1 MVFTLI
7 LLIGLLIGSALFSG
21 AETALFGLSRY
32 ELNQFRRDRRASH
45 RLVAELLRNPRKLL
59 LTLMVGNVTLNM
71 FIFATSIAFFSSIA
85 NGRPKLAAALGL
97 ISPIMVTLLA
107 DLLPKGTAIVLRS
120 RVAVWAA
127 QPTRVAQIVLS
138 PIGKVLNILL
148 VEPMTRLLVGGR
160 RPDQYVTID
169 ELRELVEMAERHR
182 IIDAD
187 ENAMLGEVVQ
197 LSRLKVRD
205 IMVPRVDMVAFELYD
220 DPDELKRIL
229 RQRPFDRLPI
239 YEGTIDHI
247 VGQVYTKDVFLNPN
261 SPIKDLLRPIRFV
274 PELITLT
281 QLLDFFRSTKTGVA
295 IVVDEFGGVVGL
307 VTLSAVA
314 EQIVGELTGPEDEDH
329 ITWER
334 LDERRYRVSGS
345 LNIRDWAEQFDIR
358 RIDED
363 VTTVAGLVLA
373 RLGRIPSVGDKV
385 RLGNLELTVE
395 SMRGRRIDRVLL
407 ELINGHTSNRT
418 EASHEQ
424 EVAS

>member
-295 IVVDEFGGVVGL
+295 IVVDEFGGVVG
-307 VTLSAVA
+307 
-314 EQIVGELTGPEDEDH
+314 
-329 ITWER
+329 
-334 LDERRYRVSGS
+334 
-345 LNIRDWAEQFDIR
+345 
-358 RIDED
+358 
-363 VTTVAGLVLA
+363 
-373 RLGRIPSVGDKV
+373 
-385 RLGNLELTVE
+385 
-395 SMRGRRIDRVLL
+395 
-407 ELINGHTSNRT
+407 
-418 EASHEQ
+418 
-424 EVAS
+424 

>member
-187 ENAMLGEVVQ
+187 ENPCSARWCSSAG
-197 LSRLKVRD
+197 SRFATSWFHAWTWW
-205 IMVPRVDMVAFELYD
+205 PSSCTT
-220 DPDELKRIL
+220 IL
-229 RQRPFDRLPI
+229 
-239 YEGTIDHI
+239 
-247 VGQVYTKDVFLNPN
+247 
-261 SPIKDLLRPIRFV
+261 
-274 PELITLT
+274 
-281 QLLDFFRSTKTGVA
+281 
-295 IVVDEFGGVVGL
+295 
-307 VTLSAVA
+307 
-314 EQIVGELTGPEDEDH
+314 
-329 ITWER
+329 
-334 LDERRYRVSGS
+334 
-345 LNIRDWAEQFDIR
+345 
-358 RIDED
+358 
-363 VTTVAGLVLA
+363 
-373 RLGRIPSVGDKV
+373 
-385 RLGNLELTVE
+385 
-395 SMRGRRIDRVLL
+395 
-407 ELINGHTSNRT
+407 TS
-418 EASHEQ
+418 
-424 EVAS
+424 